1 MNNAEQ
7 QSGAKMRGKRLRLI
21 RKMSNLNLNDLA
33 NKYNFG
39 ISTIKYWECGKN
51 QGLSAKGAKKIIQAI
66 QSEGVQ
72 CSYAWLMDGIGLP
85 PQFIDVCLGN
95 KAKQPELNGLS
106 AYEEEVSIDQE
117 ISLFCKSVSNAITL
131 NIFDDG
137 MEPIYSYNDSIG
149 GKRIYE
155 QDLHNAVNKDC
166 IIETEDN
173 QILCR
178 RIAQGNSKD
187 SFNLYCI
194 NSSTKANPPNMYNVK
209 LLSAAPISRIW
220 KRSV

>member
-1 MNNAEQ
+1 MSNTEQ
-7 QSGAKMRGKRLRLI
+7 QSSAKLRGKRLRLI

-39 ISTIKYWECGKN
+39 ISTIKYWECGKGE
-51 QGLSAKGAKKIIQAI
+51 GLSIKGAKKIIKAM

-72 CSYAWLMDGIGLP
+72 CSYAWLMNGIGLQ
-85 PQFIDVCLGN
+85 PQFVDVCLSN
-95 KAKQPELNGLS
+95 KVKQSKLS
-106 AYEEEVSIDQE
+106 DSNIYEEEKSIDQE
-117 ISLFCKSVSNAITL
+117 IALFCKSISDAVTL

-137 MEPIYSYNDSIG
+137 MEPIYCYNDSIG
-149 GKRIYE
+149 GKRVYD
-155 QDLHNAVNKDC
+155 QDLHSVMNKDC
-166 IIETEDN
+166 IVETEDN

-178 RIAQGNSKD
+178 RIAQGNDKD

-194 NSSTKANPPNMYNVK
+194 NSSTKANPPNMYNIK

>member
-1 MNNAEQ
+1 MNNKEQ
-7 QSGAKMRGKRLRLI
+7 QCSSKMRGKRLRLI

-33 NKYNFG
+33 DKYNFG

-51 QGLSAKGAKKIIQAI
+51 QGLSSKGAKKIIKAM

-85 PQFIDVCLGN
+85 PQFVDICLSN
-95 KAKQPELNGLS
+95 KAKQSDLS
-106 AYEEEVSIDQE
+106 DSNIYEEEISIDQE
-117 ISLFCKSVSNAITL
+117 IALFCKSISNAITL
-131 NIFDDG
+131 NIIDDG
-137 MEPIYSYNDSIG
+137 MEPIYCYNHSVG
-149 GKRIYE
+149 GKRVYD
-155 QDLHNAVNKDC
+155 QDLCSVINKDC
-166 IIETEDN
+166 IVETEDN

-194 NSSTKANPPNMYNVK
+194 NFNTRANPPNMYNIK

-220 KRSV
+220 KRSI

>member
-1 MNNAEQ
+1 MNNTEQ
-7 QSGAKMRGKRLRLI
+7 QSSSKARGKRLRLV

-51 QGLSAKGAKKIIQAI
+51 QGLSSKGAKKIIQAI
-66 QSEGVQ
+66 QNEGVQ

-85 PQFIDVCLGN
+85 PQFIGVCLSN
-95 KAKQPELNGLS
+95 KAKQPESNGLS
-106 AYEEEVSIDQE
+106 TYEEEMSIDQE
-117 ISLFCKSVSNAITL
+117 IALFCKSISDTITL

-137 MEPIYSYNDSIG
+137 MEPIYCYNDSIG
-149 GKRIYE
+149 GKRIYDK
-155 QDLHNAVNKDC
+155 DLHSAINKDC

-178 RIAQGNSKD
+178 RIAQGDSKN

-209 LLSAAPISRIW
+209 LLSAAPVSRIW

>member
-1 MNNAEQ
+1 MNNTEQ
-7 QSGAKMRGKRLRLI
+7 QSSSKMRGKRLRLI

-51 QGLSAKGAKKIIQAI
+51 QGLSAKGAKKIIKAI
-66 QSEGVQ
+66 QSEGVT

-85 PQFIDVCLGN
+85 PQFIDVCLSN
-95 KAKQPELNGLS
+95 KAKQSGVSDLNTY
-106 AYEEEVSIDQE
+106 AEEKSIGQE
-117 ISLFCKSVSNAITL
+117 IALFCQSIADAITL
-131 NIFDDG
+131 SITDDG

-149 GKRIYE
+149 GKRIYD
-155 QDLHNAVNKDC
+155 QDLNSTINKDC
-166 IIETEDN
+166 IVETEGN

-178 RIAQGNSKD
+178 RVAQGNSKD

>member
-1 MNNAEQ
+1 MNNTEQ
-7 QSGAKMRGKRLRLI
+7 QSSAKLRGKRLRLI

-51 QGLSAKGAKKIIQAI
+51 QGLSAKGAKKIIKAM

-85 PQFIDVCLGN
+85 PQFVDVCLSN
-95 KAKQPELNGLS
+95 KAKPSESFDLNI
-106 AYEEEVSIDQE
+106 YEEEKSIDQE
-117 ISLFCKSVSNAITL
+117 IALFCKSISDAITL

-137 MEPIYSYNDSIG
+137 MEPIYCYNDSIG
-149 GKRIYE
+149 GKRIYD
-155 QDLHNAVNKDC
+155 QDLPSIINKDC
-166 IIETEDN
+166 IVETADN

-178 RIAQGNSKD
+178 RIAQGNDKD

-194 NSSTKANPPNMYNVK
+194 NSSTKANPPNIYNVK